1 MKRGSGISLPGEDRL
16 IWMRIYTISG
26 GLIRMIATWLTYFKV
41 GWRSCLSIYRI
52 NFGTAMV
59 ALVAADCGR
68 LWVPDDIP
76 VPKIEWDDTSPIAS
90 YAERAG
96 GIVFHAK
103 DLPSVKRMIRGR
115 VTDLNMKPVSI

>member
-1 MKRGSGISLPGEDRL
+1 MDENLYYIWWIDQDDCDLVDIFQSRLEELPKYLQDQF
-16 IWMRIYTISG
+16 W
-26 GLIRMIATWLTYFKV
+26 
-41 GWRSCLSIYRI
+41 YR
-52 NFGTAMV
+52 NGRAGR
-59 ALVAADCGR
+59 GR